1 MERTPI
7 EVVGHWLQ
15 NLLDPDVVN
24 SVVAPDATYVSL
36 NTEDAELQK
45 IMPWAGTSHGPQAV
59 LDNLGAMF
67 TRWENLAFNVTTM
80 FGSGENVAVFG
91 DFRYRSNSLGKVV
104 SSPFSILVK
113 VVDGKVTLP
122 AVPGGQLRHRGELP
136 QGRLLDRPDRA
147 RLRAVR
153 GRTGG
158 CQVMKVALTGATGFV
173 GSHILTELQEHGH
186 EVTALVRDDPDV
198 VAARG
203 ATPAVVDLYDRASV
217 VRLLSDA
224 DAAIHTASPGD
235 ATSADLDAAV
245 ADAAVDAF
253 AGSGRPYLHISGA
266 WVYGDNSSI
275 SEESPFN
282 PPALVSW
289 REPIE
294 RLVLGASDM
303 RGVVIVSGVAYGDG
317 GGGMPG
323 LLLGS
328 PRDDAGNLIMLGTG
342 QQHWPTVHVADLAD
356 FFRRVLEADSARGY
370 YVVGDGLNPT
380 VAELTE
386 AAAVAVGAPG
396 AVPGSDDE
404 ARARLG
410 DYFAEVLLLD
420 QRTDAAKA
428 RAELDWHPSHPGLV
442 DEFRTGSYR
451 KVTAG

>member
-1 MERTPI
+1 
-7 EVVGHWLQ
+7 
-15 NLLDPDVVN
+15 
-24 SVVAPDATYVSL
+24 
-36 NTEDAELQK
+36 
-45 IMPWAGTSHGPQAV
+45 
-59 LDNLGAMF
+59 
-67 TRWENLAFNVTTM
+67 
-80 FGSGENVAVFG
+80 
-91 DFRYRSNSLGKVV
+91 
-104 SSPFSILVK
+104 
-113 VVDGKVTLP
+113 
-122 AVPGGQLRHRGELP
+122 
-136 QGRLLDRPDRA
+136 
-147 RLRAVR
+147 
-153 GRTGG
+153 
-158 CQVMKVALTGATGFV
+158 MKVALTGATGFV
-173 GSHILTELQEHGH
+173 GSHILTELREHGH
-186 EVTALVRDDPDV
+186 EVTALVREDPEV
-198 VAARG
+198 VAAHG
-203 ATPAVVDLYDRASV
+203 AAPAVVDLYDRPSV

-235 ATSADLDAAV
+235 ATSADLDSAV

-253 AGSGRPYLHISGA
+253 AGSGKPYLHISGA
-266 WVYGDNSSI
+266 WIYGENSSI

-294 RLVLGASDM
+294 RLVLGARDM
-303 RGVVIVSGVAYGDG
+303 RGVVIVAGVAYGDG

-328 PRDDAGNLIMLGTG
+328 PRDDAGKLIMLGAG

-420 QRTDAAKA
+420 QRADAAKA

-451 KVTAG
+451 KVTA